1 MSGSGGGLFSRLARR
16 ASGTREPRLHAPARL
31 PFHAPPALATTE
43 ETRDASYGA
52 RVVSAGAE
60 TAGHTATAGATTIA
74 APQALFAHAGANTG
88 RRESV
93 AASERDAAGTL
104 AASAIDL
111 AQDLPAPLLG
121 PIARKPGR
129 LTEPADAP
137 AQSPGARS
145 PGARSPGRESSG
157 QATARPAA
165 PLPEVSEPA
174 SRPAS
179 GVAPGAGTWS
189 RIAPAPPKPARGG
202 GMRVSGTSSAF
213 EARPQPGQAGPAATD
228 EIHIHIGRIEVT
240 AVQEAATPRA
250 RERAATAPMSLQ
262 DYLDRRSRGGA

>member
-16 ASGTREPRLHAPARL
+16 SSGTREPRLHAPARL
-31 PFHAPPALATTE
+31 PFHAPPALATPE

-129 LTEPADAP
+129 STEPADAP
-137 AQSPGARS
+137 AQS

-165 PLPEVSEPA
+165 PLPEVSDPA

-189 RIAPAPPKPARGG
+189 RIAPAPPKPARGD
-202 GMRVSGTSSAF
+202 GMRVPGASSAF
-213 EARPQPGQAGPAATD
+213 DARPQPSQAGPAATD

-240 AVQEAATPRA
+240 AVQEAAAPRS

>member
-16 ASGTREPRLHAPARL
+16 AIGTREPRLHAPARL

-52 RVVSAGAE
+52 RAVSAGAE
-60 TAGHTATAGATTIA
+60 TAGQARTAGATTIA
-74 APQALFAHAGANTG
+74 APQASFARPAANTG

-93 AASERDAAGTL
+93 AASERDASGTL
-104 AASAIDL
+104 AASAVDL

-121 PIARKPGR
+121 PIAREPGR
-129 LTEPADAP
+129 STEPADAP
-137 AQSPGARS
+137 ARS

-165 PLPEVSEPA
+165 PLPEVSDPA

-179 GVAPGAGTWS
+179 AVAPGAGTWS
-189 RIAPAPPKPARGG
+189 RIAPAPPKPARGR
-202 GMRVSGTSSAF
+202 GMRLPGASSAF
-213 EARPQPGQAGPAATD
+213 DARPQPGQADPAAT
-228 EIHIHIGRIEVT
+228 T
-240 AVQEAATPRA
+240 TKSTSTSAA
-250 RERAATAPMSLQ
+250 
-262 DYLDRRSRGGA
+262 SR

>member
-16 ASGTREPRLHAPARL
+16 ASGTREPRLHAPAHL
-31 PFHAPPALATTE
+31 PFHAPPALATPE
-43 ETRDASYGA
+43 ETRDASSGA
-52 RVVSAGAE
+52 RAVSAGAE
-60 TAGHTATAGATTIA
+60 TAGRVRTAGATTIA
-74 APQALFAHAGANTG
+74 APQALFAPPGANTG

-93 AASERDAAGTL
+93 AASERDATGTL
-104 AASAIDL
+104 AASAVDL
-111 AQDLPAPLLG
+111 AQDLPAPLPG
-121 PIARKPGR
+121 PIAREPGR

-145 PGARSPGRESSG
+145 PGRESSG
-157 QATARPAA
+157 QTTARPAA
-165 PLPEVSEPA
+165 PLPEVSDPA
-174 SRPAS
+174 SLPAS

-189 RIAPAPPKPARGG
+189 RIAPAPLKTARGG
-202 GMRVSGTSSAF
+202 GMRVPGASSAF
-213 EARPQPGQAGPAATD
+213 DARPQPSEAGPAATD

-262 DYLDRRSRGGA
+262 DYLDRRNRGGA

>member
-16 ASGTREPRLHAPARL
+16 ASGTCEPRLHAPARL

-60 TAGHTATAGATTIA
+60 TAGQARTAGATTIA
-74 APQALFAHAGANTG
+74 APQASFARPAANTG

-93 AASERDAAGTL
+93 AASERDTSGTL
-104 AASAIDL
+104 AASVTDL

-121 PIARKPGR
+121 PIARKPIR
-129 LTEPADAP
+129 STEPADAP
-137 AQSPGARS
+137 AQS

-165 PLPEVSEPA
+165 PLPVVLDPA

-179 GVAPGAGTWS
+179 GVAPGAGPWS

-202 GMRVSGTSSAF
+202 GMRLPGASSAF
-213 EARPQPGQAGPAATD
+213 DARPQPGQAGPAATD

-240 AVQEAATPRA
+240 AVQEAAAPRS

-262 DYLDRRSRGGA
+262 DYLDRRNRGGA

>member
-31 PFHAPPALATTE
+31 PFHAPSALATPE
-43 ETRDASYGA
+43 ETADASYGA
-52 RVVSAGAE
+52 RAVSAGAE
-60 TAGHTATAGATTIA
+60 TAGHTATAGATIA
-74 APQALFAHAGANTG
+74 APQASFARPAANTG

-93 AASERDAAGTL
+93 AASERDASGTL

-111 AQDLPAPLLG
+111 PQGLPAPLLG
-121 PIARKPGR
+121 PIAREPVR
-129 LTEPADAP
+129 STETADAP

-145 PGARSPGRESSG
+145 PRRESSG

-165 PLPEVSEPA
+165 PLPGVSDPT
-174 SRPAS
+174 SLPAS
-179 GVAPGAGTWS
+179 GVAPGAGPWS

-202 GMRVSGTSSAF
+202 GLRLPGASSAF
-213 EARPQPGQAGPAATD
+213 DARPQPGQAGPAATD

-262 DYLDRRSRGGA
+262 DYLDRRRRGGT

>member
-31 PFHAPPALATTE
+31 PFHEPPALATTE

-93 AASERDAAGTL
+93 AASERDAAGSL
-104 AASAIDL
+104 PASAIDL
-111 AQDLPAPLLG
+111 AQGLPAPLLG
-121 PIARKPGR
+121 PIAREPGR
-129 LTEPADAP
+129 STEPADAP
-137 AQSPGARS
+137 AQS

-165 PLPEVSEPA
+165 PLPEVSDPA

-179 GVAPGAGTWS
+179 AVAPGAGTWS

-202 GMRVSGTSSAF
+202 GMRLPGASSAF
-213 EARPQPGQAGPAATD
+213 DARPQPGQADPAATD

-262 DYLDRRSRGGA
+262 DYLDRRNRGGA

>member
-16 ASGTREPRLHAPARL
+16 SSGTREPRLHAPARL
-31 PFHAPPALATTE
+31 PFHAPPALATPE

-93 AASERDAAGTL
+93 AAFERDAAGTL

-129 LTEPADAP
+129 STEPADAP
-137 AQSPGARS
+137 AQS

-165 PLPEVSEPA
+165 PLPEVSDPA

-189 RIAPAPPKPARGG
+189 RIAPAPPKPARGD
-202 GMRVSGTSSAF
+202 GMRVPGASSAF
-213 EARPQPGQAGPAATD
+213 DARPQPSQAGPAATD

-240 AVQEAATPRA
+240 AVQEAAAPRS